1 MSFAEMREEAVI
13 CYGGKGK
20 HRKTRPRGIVHYLPT
35 TTHNRAT
42 KAVTYALGACS
53 AENQF
58 TQSELERRPIGSNEP
73 LLR

>member
-1 MSFAEMREEAVI
+1 MREEAVI

-20 HRKTRPRGIVHYLPT
+20 DRKAHPRGVADNMHNLPT

-42 KAVTYALGACS
+42 KVVTYALGACS
-53 AENQF
+53 AQNQF
-58 TQSELERRPIGSNEP
+58 TQSELEGRPIGGNEP